1 MPLEP
6 RGERGAPFVLVVPEE
21 ASGARLD
28 RFIVSALRGTLGAPT
43 RTELQRWMEHGRVTV
58 NGAKKRAADKV
69 QVGAKVVVD
78 PEAPPPSTAAAED
91 GIEFNVLYKD
101 AHVVVVN
108 KPAGLVVHPAKGH
121 ATGTLVNGLLGL
133 GLFDRSSFPGVAAD
147 DDEHVRPGIVH
158 RLDKG
163 TSGVMIVART
173 PAAQESLKVQFAQH
187 TIAREYE
194 ALCVGVLR
202 GRTFD
207 TLHGRD
213 SKDRKKFTSKVREGR
228 RAVTHV
234 EVLAQMSIACHVLCR
249 LETGR
254 THQIRMHLAEA
265 GHGILGDPVYGKPPK
280 SEALR
285 ELGAGLGHQALHARL
300 LGFSHPDTR
309 ERMTF
314 TAPQPTDFELALLTL
329 KALPA

>member
-1 MPLEP
+1 MRTALPAL
-6 RGERGAPFVLVVPEE
+6 APFVLIVPEE

-28 RFIVSALRGTLGAPT
+28 RFIVSALRDAKGAPS
-43 RTELQRWMEHGRVTV
+43 RSELQRWMAHGRVTV
-58 NGAKKRAADKV
+58 NGVKKGASDKV
-69 QVGAKVVVD
+69 LVGGKVVVQ
-78 PEAPPPSTAAAED
+78 PEAPPPSTAVAED
-91 GIEFNVLYKD
+91 GIEFDVLYKD
-101 AHVVVVN
+101 SWIVVVN

-121 ATGTLVNGLLGL
+121 ASGTLVNGLLGL
-133 GLFDRSSFPGVAAD
+133 GLFDRAQFPGDPDSDA
-147 DDEHVRPGIVH
+147 EHVRPGIVH

-163 TSGVMIVART
+163 TSGVMVVART
-173 PAAQESLKVQFAQH
+173 PAAQESLKTQFALH

-213 SKDRKKFTSKVREGR
+213 PRDRLKFTSRVREGK

-234 EVLAQMSIACHVLCR
+234 EVASSMGIACHVICR

-265 GHGILGDPVYGKPPK
+265 GHAILGDPVYGKPPK
-280 SEALR
+280 NEALR
-285 ELGAGLGHQALHARL
+285 DLAAGLGHQALHARV

-314 TAPQPTDFELALLTL
+314 TAPPPTDFEVALLTL
-329 KALPA
+329 KSLPS